1 MKKYKAILLF
11 SLFTSLFSTENTLL
25 PSRETVLSVGGA
37 SSQETFENLKSSGV
51 LKLNGS
57 TVKNLLEVQGCLIA
71 QAAKLGSLEAM
82 GEVNLTDSV
91 ISQASTVTGYL
102 RAQGTTFRGPLTL
115 SLYKAVFTASKV
127 QGAITIQKQEAFK
140 GKQVI
145 ELKQGTIVEGPITFE
160 SGKGEVHLYSNS
172 KLYSPLKGGK
182 LIRKN

>member
-1 MKKYKAILLF
+1 MKRYSGILFVLC
-11 SLFTSLFSTENTLL
+11 TSLFATENALV
-25 PSRETVLSVGGA
+25 PSRETVLSIGGA
-37 SSQETFENLKSSGV
+37 SNQETFENLKSAGV

-57 TVKNLLEVQGCLIA
+57 TIKNLLEVQGCLIA

-91 ISQASTVTGYL
+91 VSQASTITGYL
-102 RAQGTTFRGPLTL
+102 RAQGTTFKGPLTL
-115 SLYKAVFTASKV
+115 SLYKAVFTASKI

-140 GKQVI
+140 GRQVI
-145 ELKQGTIVEGPITFE
+145 ELKQGTIVEGPIVFE

-172 KLYSPLKGGK
+172 KLYSSIEGGK